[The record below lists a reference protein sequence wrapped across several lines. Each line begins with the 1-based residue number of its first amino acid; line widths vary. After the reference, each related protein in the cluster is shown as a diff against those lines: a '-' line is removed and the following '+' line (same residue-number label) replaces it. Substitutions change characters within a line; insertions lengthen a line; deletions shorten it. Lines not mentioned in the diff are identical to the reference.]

1 MNWND
6 RCGEHFDYYVN
17 ANMSYARNEIIFQD
31 EVEPNEPYLW
41 RTGQQVG
48 AIFGYV
54 ADGFYSADDFIDP
67 DKGTLKR
74 GLSKPQA
81 VVHPGDVKYL
91 DLNKDGKINDDDQ
104 QNIGYPTR
112 PNYVFGL
119 NMGANYKGFFFSMNW
134 TGAAERS
141 LVLSE
146 EFCKPF
152 NIEGRGLMIHQIDG
166 CWTPETAAT
175 AKLPRLS
182 VNSATHNY
190 KQSTLT
196 VKNGNY
202 LKLKNLTF
210 GYNFTGY
217 PALKK
222 LGIQQLGLK
231 FTAYNLLIF
240 DKFDIMDPESNP
252 NQYNDTY
259 PVVKIYNLGV
269 NLTF

>member
-1 MNWND
+1 
-6 RCGEHFDYYVN
+6 
-17 ANMSYARNEIIFQD
+17 
-31 EVEPNEPYLW
+31 
-41 RTGQQVG
+41 
-48 AIFGYV
+48 
-54 ADGFYSADDFIDP
+54 
-67 DKGTLKR
+67 
-74 GLSKPQA
+74 
-81 VVHPGDVKYL
+81 
-91 DLNKDGKINDDDQ
+91 
-104 QNIGYPTR
+104 
-112 PNYVFGL
+112 
-119 NMGANYKGFFFSMNW
+119 MGANYKGFFFSMNW

-231 FTAYNLLIF
+231 FTAYNLLILT
-240 DKFDIMDPESNP
+240 SLTSWTP
-252 NQYNDTY
+252 NRTPTNITT
-259 PVVKIYNLGV
+259 PIRW
-269 NLTF
+269 